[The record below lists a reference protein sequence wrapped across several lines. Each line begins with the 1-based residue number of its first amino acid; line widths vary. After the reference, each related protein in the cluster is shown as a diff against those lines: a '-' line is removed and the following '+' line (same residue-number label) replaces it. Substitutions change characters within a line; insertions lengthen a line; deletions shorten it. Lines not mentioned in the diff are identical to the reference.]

1 MMSQEIKSSLTEH
14 TPLWGGPMEH
24 TPLWGGPMEHTPLWG
39 VPMRSLELNHP
50 WIDPGE
56 GYLGVQCIPKLNQF
70 Y

>member
-1 MMSQEIKSSLTEH
+1 
-14 TPLWGGPMEH
+14 MEH